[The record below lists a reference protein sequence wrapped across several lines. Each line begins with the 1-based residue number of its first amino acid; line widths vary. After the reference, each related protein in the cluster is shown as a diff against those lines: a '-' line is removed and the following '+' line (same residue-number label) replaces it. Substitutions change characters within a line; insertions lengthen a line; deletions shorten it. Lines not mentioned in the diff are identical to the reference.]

1 MDPNRATRWL
11 DFENDLEFEEKISS
25 VESIAASA
33 AAAVQDSIGRG
44 ATMVAVHK
52 DELLLDAASRG
63 ELSLVEQLLDAKA
76 NVDAKDSVRTPLLSL
91 SRARPCPC
99 CFRR

>member
-1 MDPNRATRWL
+1 MRAAW
-11 DFENDLEFEEKISS
+11 
-25 VESIAASA
+25 
-33 AAAVQDSIGRG
+33 
-44 ATMVAVHK
+44 VAGSMLGLVT
-52 DELLLDAASRG
+52 SRG